1 MVLGITGKSGSGKHT
16 AADFFAQKQWMILD
30 ADKIA
35 HYLYRPYTHV
45 WKAIV
50 KHFGEGIL
58 SKNDLIN
65 RQKLSQIVF
74 DAHNP
79 EQAARERKALNAIV
93 HPAIRVYLEE
103 QIHRHFER
111 KTNLVIVAAL
121 AEELELPRLCDNIL
135 LIKADPDIAF
145 KRIQARDSLS
155 RPLYEQRVRDQSEP
169 KNPDQIIEN
178 NGTLQEFY
186 RAMARVKYT

>member
-1 MVLGITGKSGSGKHT
+1 MVLGITGKSGAGKHT
-16 AADFFAQKQWMILD
+16 AAEFFAQKQWVVLD

-45 WKAIV
+45 WKTIV
-50 KHFGEGIL
+50 EHFGEGIL
-58 SKNDLIN
+58 GKNDLIN

-74 DAHNP
+74 DEKNP
-79 EQAARERKALNAIV
+79 EQAAEERKALNAIV

-111 KTNLVIVAAL
+111 KTNLVLVAAL
-121 AEELELPRLCDNIL
+121 AEELELRKLCDKIL
-135 LIKADPDIAF
+135 LVKADPEVAF
-145 KRIQARDSLS
+145 KRIQARDSIS
-155 RPLYEQRVRDQSEP
+155 RPMAEQRIRDQAEP
-169 KNPDQIIEN
+169 ENPDQVIEN

-186 RAMARVKYT
+186 RALARVK